1 MKNFIKIFCDHHPH
15 SMQKEIETFC
25 EDNNVEPLHTS
36 SSYSEADYLTVV
48 VTFKHC
54 EDETLKNKTVSER
67 RFIGSGTCHQCGGQM
82 EKIWDKF
89 VCKHCKEVKETSNR
103 HPDYVTISSGN
114 GGYFAMYLKWN
125 AEIDTYEPWNT
136 SEPFK
141 SFEYA
146 VRYAKEWAE
155 GEGVEYK
162 EA

>member
-1 MKNFIKIFCDHHPH
+1 MKNFIKIFCDHQPY
-15 SMQKEIETFC
+15 SLNKEIEQFC

-48 VTFKHC
+48 VTFRHC
-54 EDETLKNKTVSER
+54 D
-67 RFIGSGTCHQCGGQM
+67 
-82 EKIWDKF
+82 
-89 VCKHCKEVKETSNR
+89 EVKETSNR
-103 HPDYVTISSGN
+103 SHANCRRCGRQVELIGSHRGVVHSCLECGNSGWKHQYPDYVTTSSGN

-125 AEIDTYEPWNT
+125 AEIGQYEPWNT

-141 SFEYA
+141 SFDYA
-146 VRYAKEWAE
+146 VIYAKEWAE